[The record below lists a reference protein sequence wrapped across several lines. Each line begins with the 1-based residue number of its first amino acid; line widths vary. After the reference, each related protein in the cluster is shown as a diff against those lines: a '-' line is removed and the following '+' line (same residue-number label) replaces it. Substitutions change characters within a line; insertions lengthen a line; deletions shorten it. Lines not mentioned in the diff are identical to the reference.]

1 MFILSFHIHP
11 KWLRRLWYKRLN
23 LQMTLNWVRFWPFND
38 RRWPRSVQPPSSTS
52 QLQQWCALPAGGP
65 LEGYNAGRESWM
77 LTCRKMNR
85 QIVEMHCLLNW
96 CLLQLANL
104 RSDRNMFLCTTWCGD
119 LQISFW
125 NWNRSITLLKI
136 CRPKIIPATIIYT
149 PPCSPSKYHCQLV
162 ESRDILK
169 S

>member
-1 MFILSFHIHP
+1 MYLASCWFPFFNMEFNRHFLLFISCSFYLFISIP
-11 KWLRRLWYKRLN
+11 SDSEDCDTKERN

-38 RRWPRSVQPPSSTS
+38 RRWPRSVPPPSSTS
-52 QLQQWCALPAGGP
+52 QLQQWCALPAGWP

-104 RSDRNMFLCTTWCGD
+104 RWDRNMFLCTSWCGD
-119 LQISFW
+119 LQIAFW
-125 NWNRSITLLKI
+125 KLKQI
-136 CRPKIIPATIIYT
+136 NYT
-149 PPCSPSKYHCQLV
+149 SEDL
-162 ESRDILK
+162 
-169 S
+169 